1 MYVCGSSMAP
11 IIRRRVV
18 VRGRVQGVAFRA
30 YARSAAR
37 KARVTG
43 WVRNLP
49 DGSVES
55 VVEGSPEMVDD
66 MLVWFRKGSPHSVV
80 NDVRTYE
87 EKPSG
92 EFQDFEITFD
102 GWEFWHGR

>member
-1 MYVCGSSMAP
+1 MTP
-11 IIRRRVV
+11 TIRRRVI
-18 VRGRVQGVAFRA
+18 VRGKVQGVAFRA
-30 YARSAAR
+30 YTRSAAR
-37 KARVTG
+37 KALVTG

-49 DGSVES
+49 DGSVEAL
-55 VVEGSPEMVDD
+55 VEGTPEMVNS
-66 MLVWFRKGSPHSVV
+66 MVAWLRKGPPLSSVD
-80 NDVRTYE
+80 DVRIYE